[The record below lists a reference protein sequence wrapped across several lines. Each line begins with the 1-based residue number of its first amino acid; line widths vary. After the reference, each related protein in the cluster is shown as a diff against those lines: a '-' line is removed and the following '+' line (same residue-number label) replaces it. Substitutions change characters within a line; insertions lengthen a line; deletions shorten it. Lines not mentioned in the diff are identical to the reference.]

1 MLRSTV
7 PHLHLRSFIQRSRV
21 EEGSVWVHG
30 YEGVC
35 GGGCY
40 YGVKV
45 Y

>member
-1 MLRSTV
+1 MLRRT
-7 PHLHLRSFIQRSRV
+7 LLLRSFIQRRRV
-21 EEGSVWVHG
+21 IEEGSVRVHG